1 MPTAERLSDTPTSS
15 APKVRALP
23 DSVIN
28 RIAAGEVVERP
39 ASAIKELVEN
49 SLDAGARQISVH
61 IEAGGKALLRVTDDG
76 IGMGPEDLALAV
88 QRHATSKLADD
99 DLVDIRTLGFRGEAL
114 PSIGAVAKLSIT
126 SRARAG
132 GEAHAITVDGGVV
145 SGPQPAA
152 LSGGTVVEVRELF
165 HATPARLKFLKS
177 DQAETAAI
185 ADVVRRLALAAPKVG
200 FRLQSEKRT
209 ILDLAPAQESLPFA
223 GALEHRATDLLGP
236 EARTSM
242 RPLQAAREGLA
253 IEGLV
258 GLPTWHRATSRDVH
272 LIVNDRPVRDR
283 LLVGA
288 VRAAYA
294 DLLPRDRFPAV
305 VLAIAIDPARVDVN
319 VHPAKADV
327 RFANP
332 GHMRGLLI
340 TAIRDALGEAGLAAS
355 TSLADQAIAALER
368 GRDGAPASPAGFAAP
383 VAPAYD
389 PGPATVSAPLY
400 RSAPRAQPT
409 YAPPSYTP
417 PSYTPAMP
425 SLDAPSARPAPEP
438 VAATPEPDYPL
449 GTARAQLHET
459 YILAESRAGIVLVDA
474 HAAHERLVYE
484 KLKAGLERDGVASQP
499 LLIPDVVELAGE
511 AADAVLAESE
521 TLAKLGLVLEPFGDK
536 AVLVRETPAMLGLC
550 DAQRLVRDLAE
561 DMLDAGTSARLEA
574 RLHAVASTM
583 ACHGSVRAGRVLK
596 VDEMNA
602 LLREMER
609 VPEAAQCNHGRPTF
623 IQLDKQALDKLFDR

>member
-39 ASAIKELVEN
+39 ASAVKELVEN

-61 IEAGGKALLRVTDDG
+61 MEAGGKALLRVTDDG

-132 GEAHAITVDGGVV
+132 GEAHAITVDGGAVR
-145 SGPQPAA
+145 GPQPAP

-368 GRDGAPASPAGFAAP
+368 GRDAAPPQVGGFAEP
-383 VAPAYD
+383 SITYD

-400 RSAPRAQPT
+400 RSAPRPQPT
-409 YAPPSYTP
+409 YAP

-425 SLDAPSARPAPEP
+425 SLDAPSSRPAPEP
-438 VAATPEPDYPL
+438 VAATAEPDYPL

-484 KLKAGLERDGVASQP
+484 KLKAGLDRDGVATQP

-561 DMLDAGTSARLEA
+561 DILDAGTSARLEA